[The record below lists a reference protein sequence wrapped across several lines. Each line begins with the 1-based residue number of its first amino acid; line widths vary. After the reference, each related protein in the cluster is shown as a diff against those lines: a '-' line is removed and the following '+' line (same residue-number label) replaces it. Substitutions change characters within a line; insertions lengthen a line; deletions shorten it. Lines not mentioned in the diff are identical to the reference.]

1 MTMFTIVIII
11 VAKIAFLGLNIQISR
26 KLFILKLRISKKF
39 LKFLAFT
46 RGKSYHLKIIK
57 A

>member
-1 MTMFTIVIII
+1 MTMFTIVIIV

-26 KLFILKLRISKKF
+26 KFILKLRISKKF
-39 LKFLAFT
+39 LNFLAFT